1 MTAATL
7 TCLCT
12 TTYGGELLLYDERRC
27 KVENLDKSVHVMNS
41 MNFSGRFCV
50 QKFQLLNNA

>member
-12 TTYGGELLLYDERRC
+12 TTYMYGGELLLHDEHRC
-27 KVENLDKSVHVMNS
+27 KVENLDKYVHAMN
-41 MNFSGRFCV
+41 MNIEYV
-50 QKFQLLNNA
+50 